1 MKSQLT
7 KSHHHTINKIG
18 EVIDA
23 VLYYQKH
30 VEACPTDN
38 PVTTYLMLR
47 TLQPTYL
54 AGIIVVVSATS

>member
-23 VLYYQKH
+23 VFYYQKH

-38 PVTTYLMLR
+38 PVTTYLML
-47 TLQPTYL
+47 LH
-54 AGIIVVVSATS
+54 